1 MKRVVWKFTSAFIVI
16 AMLVVL
22 SISVAFATG
31 VSIVGSGASFPY
43 EIYKAW
49 IYLYNKEGHRFSYE
63 SIGSGGGINQI
74 TGKVTDFG
82 GTDAPL
88 TDDELK
94 KFDLIQFPTIVGGV
108 VPVVNIHGIKSG
120 ELKLS
125 GEVLARIF
133 SGNITKWSAPEIVSL
148 NPDLK
153 LPDAKIVLVYRAD
166 SSGTTNSFTSYL
178 ASVDN
183 DFASK
188 VGVGKTVNWPNGV
201 GGKQN
206 DGVAAAVSVNS
217 NSIGYVEYSYV
228 VAGEKSGKFA
238 AIKLQNNDGEFVSPT
253 SAGIANALGSLDWVQ
268 TERGWTVDL
277 GKMFKQIKGVDSWPI
292 TISTFVLMRNDL
304 DIEKNKEL
312 ASFFAW
318 VFQPKND
325 AIDEKVGFVPLPQ
338 DLRSKIIDL
347 FKSKGYLQ

>member
-1 MKRVVWKFTSAFIVI
+1 MKSVI
-16 AMLVVL
+16 SKLL
-22 SISVAFATG
+22 SSLMVFALASVTLFSVAFAAG

-43 EIYKAW
+43 ELYKAW

-88 TDDELK
+88 TDDDLK
-94 KFDLIQFPTIVGGV
+94 NFGLIQFPSVVGGI
-108 VPVVNIHGIKSG
+108 VPVVHIPGIKSG
-120 ELKLS
+120 ELKLT
-125 GEVLARIF
+125 GEVLAHIF
-133 SGNITKWSAPEIVSL
+133 SGDINKWSSPEIAKL

-153 LPDAKIVLVYRAD
+153 LPDTKIVLVYRAD

-178 ASVDN
+178 ASVDEH
-183 DFASK
+183 FASK

-206 DGVAAAVSVNS
+206 DGVAAAIGVNS

-228 VAGEKSGKFA
+228 VSGEKSGKFV

-253 SAGIANALGSLDWVQ
+253 PEGIADALGGLDWTQ
-268 TERGWTVDL
+268 TGNGWTVDL
-277 GKMFKQIKGVDSWPI
+277 GKMFTLIKGKDSWPI
-292 TISTFVLMRNDL
+292 TISTFILMRNDL
-304 DIEKNKEL
+304 PLEKNKEL

-318 VFQPKND
+318 VFQPKFD
-325 AIDEKVGFVPLPQ
+325 AIDQKIGFVPLPQ
-338 DLRSKIIDL
+338 ELRTKIIEL
-347 FKSKGYLQ
+347 FKSKGYLN